1 MKALA
6 RGFLAGFGFAL
17 GASVAGTLIG
27 YTIGRIG
34 EASVK
39 RLLSPER
46 TSSPAPSS
54 SPASSEPPDTDDELP
69 VYMCREH
76 RMVMPHFGCD
86 ETAAEI
92 RRLQDLDDIDQAEH
106 KSPLQCRDCDFAT
119 MNQSLMLSH
128 VAGTSHR
135 GDEPRS
141 EHKSHYGVPV
151 CYCDGAGRH
160 VHGSNCPPLAVSE
173 DEAQRSEVPVP
184 HNADYVLEP
193 IGERCGARNGDL
205 VCILSKG
212 HTKPVD
218 HWNGTFGFDAAPF
231 HTCEIGVPD
240 ADHPLRTD
248 SAHCGGC
255 APQCDLFPGQ
265 TCTAVPQKCRTF
277 CERR

>member
-39 RLLSPER
+39 RLLSSAP

-54 SPASSEPPDTDDELP
+54 SPASSEPPDTKAVWNDGYEEGLAMGSGVD
-69 VYMCREH
+69 M
-76 RMVMPHFGCD
+76 
-86 ETAAEI
+86 
-92 RRLQDLDDIDQAEH
+92 RLRCQD
-106 KSPLQCRDCDFAT
+106 CTFAT
-119 MNQSLMLSH
+119 LDQGLMISH
-128 VAGTSHR
+128 VAGTTHR
-135 GDEPRS
+135 GDKPRT
-141 EHKSHYGVPV
+141 EHKSHYGATEHAP
-151 CYCDGAGRH
+151 
-160 VHGSNCPPLAVSE
+160 GSHFGGCPDRDWTGEPYLSC
-173 DEAQRSEVPVP
+173 EAP
-184 HNADYVLEP
+184 HMPVLEP

-248 SAHCGGC
+248 SAHCGEC